1 MGKLRSFDFNFVPM
15 PEEIWDECIP
25 LSLSEFRFLGYLCK
39 QIRFGEALKPITDEE
54 MMHGVLEKG
63 KRKDQGCG
71 LLSRNGI
78 KQAREALAERGWIE
92 AINVSNDPTRPR
104 WNYRLLLGTKGETA
118 TVSAR
123 QLVSQRDTVTA
134 RQVVSHDDS
143 AVSQHD
149 SGSVTAR
156 QQVSSA
162 DTCNKEEES
171 TKNLDKELERSKAEI
186 KPAPISQYAQTAE
199 QRQKQA
205 NLDSWDLRRW
215 QEAMRELEPSR
226 EGSVG
231 RHVDDADAEWRA
243 NAKRAAFVAGIM
255 PARIVGLLKQHFPN
269 DKNIDLLYPEHPQLF
284 PQQPQQPKPQ
294 PAAESEEE
302 IRRTIER
309 SMPALSRESA

>member
-1 MGKLRSFDFNFVPM
+1 MAKLRSFDFNFVPM

-78 KQAREALAERGWIE
+78 KQAREALVERGWIE
-92 AINVSNDPTRPR
+92 AINISNDPTRPR

-118 TVSAR
+118 TVTTR
-123 QLVSQRDTVTA
+123 QLVSQRDTVPA
-134 RQVVSHDDS
+134 RQVVSRDDG
-143 AVSQHD
+143 AVSQRD

-156 QQVSSA
+156 QLVSPD

-186 KPAPISQYAQTAE
+186 KPAPVSQTSQTTE

-215 QEAMRELEPSR
+215 QEAMRESEPHPGAR
-226 EGSVG
+226 VG
-231 RHVDDADAEWRA
+231 AHVEDPDGEWRA
-243 NAKRAAFVAGIM
+243 RAKRAAFVAGIM
-255 PARIVGLLKQHFPN
+255 PVRIVALLKQHFPN

-294 PAAESEEE
+294 PAESEEE
-302 IRRTIER
+302 IRQKIER
-309 SMPALSRESA
+309 SMPTWNRETA